1 MAENSRS
8 RVRIARQ
15 SRIGQQ
21 VQHTVPAILEYR
33 RAVSAQ
39 RCGNTLGLVPQ
50 SLGAR
55 GELRGDGG
63 VLLSAHTSTTRV
75 KNFRSR
81 VRIVQQPRMGQQF
94 QHTVPAMIARRP
106 AVSAQRCCDT

>member
-1 MAENSRS
+1 
-8 RVRIARQ
+8 
-15 SRIGQQ
+15 
-21 VQHTVPAILEYR
+21 
-33 RAVSAQ
+33 
-39 RCGNTLGLVPQ
+39 
-50 SLGAR
+50 
-55 GELRGDGG
+55 
-63 VLLSAHTSTTRV
+63 V